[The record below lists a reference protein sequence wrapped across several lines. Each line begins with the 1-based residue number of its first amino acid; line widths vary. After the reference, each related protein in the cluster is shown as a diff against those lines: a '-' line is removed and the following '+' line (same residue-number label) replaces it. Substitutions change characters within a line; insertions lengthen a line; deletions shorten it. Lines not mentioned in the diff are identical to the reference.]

1 MFQKIIANDQILRIY
16 DILGLHHEW
25 NTKLVAQF
33 YATTWGSGDG
43 LESTLNFSIEGHRY
57 ELTITELPII
67 FALAPNDFHREP
79 ISSERSISDNE
90 MTPLYFP
97 GNENNYDT
105 NHSMLP
111 EYYIFNN
118 IFQNTLTP
126 KRGDCTS
133 IRGSTRNLLL
143 AILDGQPLPCINIFF
158 WVELMFVLNHVTQYA
173 IYAPY
178 NQRIINYKTD
188 MEFGYDGKH
197 GAYQSH
203 VVRGPAVP
211 PHSPTATAATSPSA
225 TTPASPPVQ
234 APSAA
239 PKSSR
244 VAAHRG
250 KKQNVLVRG
259 VKTLI
264 FMCRSNNAFIH
275 ESHQQMSQR
284 LSTLEECQHEMHTCK
299 DRWTKRGGVN

>member
-1 MFQKIIANDQILRIY
+1 MQRKCGPVFQKIIANAQILGIY

-25 NTKLVAQF
+25 NTELVAQF
-33 YATTWGSGDG
+33 YATTWGSEDG

-57 ELTITELPII
+57 ELTITKLPII
-67 FALAPNDFHREP
+67 FGLAPNDFHREP
-79 ISSERSISDNE
+79 ISSERSISDNG
-90 MTPLYFP
+90 MAPLYFP

-143 AILDGQPLPCINIFF
+143 AILDGQPLPCISIFF
-158 WVELMFVLNHVTQYA
+158 WVELMFVLNHVNQYA

-178 NQRIINYKTD
+178 IQRIINYKMD
-188 MEFGYDGKH
+188 MEFDYDGKH
-197 GAYQSH
+197 GAYQPH

-211 PHSPTATAATSPSA
+211 PHSPTATAATGPSA
-225 TTPASPPVQ
+225 TAPASPPVQ
-234 APSAA
+234 APSVA

-244 VAAHRG
+244 AAAR
-250 KKQNVLVRG
+250 
-259 VKTLI
+259 
-264 FMCRSNNAFIH
+264 
-275 ESHQQMSQR
+275 
-284 LSTLEECQHEMHTCK
+284 
-299 DRWTKRGGVN
+299 